1 MSTSRATIALTAEAD
16 AAAVDIQSRF
26 HYFKD
31 KIDVAKIGF
40 AWAVAQDVAPDRD
53 PGWRIGGTTWA
64 MSSIDRDGQMV
75 QLADALF
82 PDRPEDRAVICET
95 LISKGLVL
103 LGGQLRAGKVVTLQD
118 LLTPLGKPRTT
129 TS

>member
-16 AAAVDIQSRF
+16 AAATEVQDRF
-26 HYFKD
+26 SYFKD
-31 KIDVAKIGF
+31 KMDVAKIGF
-40 AWAVAQDVAPDRD
+40 AWAVARDVIPDRE

-82 PDRPEDRAVICET
+82 ADRAEDPAVICET

-103 LGGQLRAGKVVTLQD
+103 IGQQLRSGKIVTLQD
-118 LLTPLGKPRTT
+118 LLGPAPKRGATAR
-129 TS
+129 